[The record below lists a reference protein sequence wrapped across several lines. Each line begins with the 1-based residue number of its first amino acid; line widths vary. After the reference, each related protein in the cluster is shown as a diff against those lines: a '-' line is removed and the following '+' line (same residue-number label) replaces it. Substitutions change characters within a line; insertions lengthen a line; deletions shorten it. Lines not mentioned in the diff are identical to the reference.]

1 MLHFSTCLPR
11 NDLCTAEPQTI
22 IYSSPHRQVV
32 HNAKYKLLFRD
43 DPNRPIPPIQTTYP
57 PSKRSLAPMSEVN
70 DFIARFGTY
79 ANCRADLQSTNP
91 QPNRPTS
98 SSSQTND
105 DERLTRTSYNV
116 TLHAPRPLIRRGRGD
131 ILQHLQ
137 LHVINPLSIILMIS
151 IKHSF
156 RLRATFSLIKTKSY
170 QLLMLRNL
178 IKLQSIALS
187 KSSSRFLQIK
197 ISPFFLTGKR
207 TLYVGDT
214 STIWRS

>member
-1 MLHFSTCLPR
+1 MSSEVHDMLHFSTCLPR

-32 HNAKYKLLFRD
+32 HNAKYKLLFRE
-43 DPNRPIPPIQTTYP
+43 DPTRPIPPIQTTYP
-57 PSKRSLAPMSEVN
+57 PSKRSLAPMLEVN
-70 DFIARFGTY
+70 DFIARFSTY

-137 LHVINPLSIILMIS
+137 LHVINPIS
-151 IKHSF
+151 VH
-156 RLRATFSLIKTKSY
+156 T
-170 QLLMLRNL
+170 N
-178 IKLQSIALS
+178 
-187 KSSSRFLQIK
+187 
-197 ISPFFLTGKR
+197 
-207 TLYVGDT
+207 D
-214 STIWRS
+214 